1 MSPEVAPQG
10 LRFTFPLTLAL
21 TCYCPAYV
29 ALVPWATVFPSPF
42 SAWFSPAEA
51 QGRAE
56 SLFHDCPLE
65 LPGQLNLVF
74 LGGGTQ
80 VSMFFKALQVIPLF
94 SQG

>member
-10 LRFTFPLTLAL
+10 LRLTFPLTLAL

-65 LPGQLNLVF
+65 LPGTHPRPIKFGIFRGWDPSVNVF
-74 LGGGTQ
+74 
-80 VSMFFKALQVIPLF
+80 
-94 SQG
+94 